1 MKNLFYFITAA
12 VVLFAAAAFV
22 TPQTSTYKGSFFVQD
37 KDITITGT
45 VRDNNGNPLMG
56 ASVLEKGTQRGAMT
70 DIDGKYS
77 LNVTNDKAIIVFSYI
92 GFTPR
97 EIQLGKSQILD
108 VIMTV
113 STTLEE
119 CIVVGYTKE
128 TASKEYPVT
137 TTAEKFQK
145 NRRQNKKIFD
155 ALSGKV
161 TGVRIQKD
169 DEVIQDSRSETKNY
183 DVDGKKNQKSPTPP
197 APQTLQVA
205 PPPPPN
211 TTTPKQMV
219 KADEPK
225 PAPAPQPTP
234 PVSMASGDVKKPK
247 TAIETGATTIKMD
260 TLLDYAAERYE
271 EIYENPFLAATKTP
285 LSTFSIDVDAAA
297 YSNMRRFVNNGALPP
312 KDAVRIEEMINYFN
326 YDYPEPKGEHP
337 FEIIT
342 EIADCPWQKGHK
354 LLHIGLQGKRIAKA
368 DLPATNLVFLID
380 VSGSMNSSNKLPLL
394 QQSLNLLIDNLRQN
408 DFVSIVVYAGAAGVV
423 LNPTNGSD
431 KPGIK
436 AAINRLQ
443 AGGSTAGGA
452 GIELAYNMARK
463 NFIRGGN
470 NRVILA
476 TDGDFNVG
484 VSNDDALVKLI
495 EKERESGVFLTV
507 LGFGMGNYQD
517 AKMQKLADKGNGNH
531 AYIDNID
538 EAKKVLINEFGGTIF
553 AIAKD
558 VKLQL
563 EFNQEQVK
571 GYRLIGYENRLLA
584 DKDFDDDT
592 KDAGE
597 LGAGHTVTALYEIIP
612 ANYQTPYIVD
622 TDQSRVD
629 LEPATAFSGQSNE
642 LVHIKFRY
650 KEPDGKK
657 SKLLEKGAVD
667 MNIPWEKS
675 SDNFRWS
682 AAVAEFGLLLRD
694 SKYQGASS
702 WNGLKKMAENAKGK
716 DTNGYRAEMIRLVED
731 ATILA
736 KKPMAGK

>member
-1 MKNLFYFITAA
+1 MKNLFYFITAT
-12 VVLFAAAAFV
+12 VVLFAAVAFV

-56 ASVLEKGTQRGAMT
+56 ASVLEKGTQSGSMT

-77 LNVTNDKAIIVFSYI
+77 LNVTHDKAIIVFSYI
-92 GFTPR
+92 GFTSQ

-108 VIMTV
+108 VVMTG

-119 CIVVGYTKE
+119 CIVVGYARE

-137 TTAEKFQK
+137 TTAEKVQK
-145 NRRQNKKIFD
+145 NRRQNKKDIE
-155 ALSGKV
+155 ALSEKT
-161 TGVRIQKD
+161 TGVRVQED
-169 DEVIQDSRSETKNY
+169 DEVIQDFRSETKNY
-183 DVDGKKNQKSPTPP
+183 DVDGEKIQKSPTPP

-205 PPPPPN
+205 PPPPN

-219 KADEPK
+219 KAEEPK
-225 PAPAPQPTP
+225 SAPAPQPAP
-234 PVSMASGDVKKPK
+234 PVSIANGDVKKPK
-247 TAIETGATTIKMD
+247 TVVEPGASTIKMD
-260 TLLDYAAERYE
+260 TLMDYAAERYE
-271 EIYENPFLAATKTP
+271 EIYENPFLTATKTP

-342 EIADCPWQKGHK
+342 EVADCPWQKGHK

-394 QQSLNLLIDNLRQN
+394 QQSLNLLVDNLRQN

-463 NFIRGGN
+463 NFIQGGN

-622 TDQSRVD
+622 TDESRVD
-629 LEPATAFSGQSNE
+629 LKPTTVFPGHSNE

-675 SDNFRWS
+675 SENFRWS

-694 SKYQGASS
+694 SKYQGTSS
-702 WNGLKKMAENAKGK
+702 WNSLKKMAENAKGK
-716 DTNGYRAEMIRLVED
+716 DANGYRAEMIRLVED

-736 KKPMAGK
+736 KKPIAGK